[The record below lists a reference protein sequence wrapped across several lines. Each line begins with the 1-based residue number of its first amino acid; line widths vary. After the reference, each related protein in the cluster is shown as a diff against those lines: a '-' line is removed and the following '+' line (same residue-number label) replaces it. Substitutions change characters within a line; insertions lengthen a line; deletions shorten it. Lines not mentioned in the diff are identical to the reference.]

1 MTPISSAPILTG
13 FSDTSRQ
20 SNEIFRTVMNALSHP
35 GRIFEL
41 DTELACPPAVNHTA
55 TAILMALADYE
66 TPIWFAPD
74 IASNQL
80 TSHFSFHTG
89 CTISPTASDAAFAV
103 ASISSNFS
111 FINELSL
118 GTSENPHLS
127 ATLILMIDGFA
138 DAEGLKL
145 TGPGIKDQA
154 YVNPERL
161 PDEVI
166 SMITQNA
173 KLFPLGI
180 DLLLASD
187 DQLVGI
193 PRSTKLEI

>member
-1 MTPISSAPILTG
+1 MTSAASAPILTG
-13 FSDTSRQ
+13 FSDNSRQ

-35 GRIFEL
+35 GRVFDLTSEI
-41 DTELACPPAVNHTA
+41 ACPTALNRAA
-55 TAILMALADYE
+55 TAVVMALADYE
-66 TPIWFAPD
+66 TPIWLAPNV
-74 IASNQL
+74 ASDQA
-80 TSHFSFHTG
+80 TAHFNFHTG
-89 CTISPTASDAAFAV
+89 CTVSATAADALFAIANTTSDLSFLESLAV
-103 ASISSNFS
+103 
-111 FINELSL
+111 
-118 GTSENPHLS
+118 GTSENPHQS

-145 TGPGIKDQA
+145 SGPGIKDLA
-154 YVNPERL
+154 YVNPQRL
-161 PDEVI
+161 PDDVI
-166 SMITQNA
+166 SLITQNE